1 MDRLPPTGA
10 PSAASR
16 TERRREWLPAWWV
29 GVLPLIVLSGL
40 TCGFYARG
48 ELVDDAFIFFRY
60 AANVLAGHG
69 VVFNP
74 GERVE
79 GYTSALW
86 LMSLIV
92 TGVAH
97 VDPELAVRVLGSLL
111 AVAGVIVTAR
121 FPVASEARG
130 DRWGAWGAAALLA
143 LSQPYHLWAVH
154 GLETAMFTLLVAL
167 GVRGDVRD
175 MRRGATA
182 SATPLWHCLA
192 ALTRPEGAL
201 FFVMHLVRRVASATT
216 ARERLAAFRSCV
228 PFAATVGV
236 QIALRFAYY
245 GDVVPNTFH
254 TKVGFTP
261 AVAARGLAYAGGFFV
276 DWRASIF
283 LLLIPAFWAARARR
297 DLRYVSSVCAVYVA
311 AIIAEGGDAFPAF
324 RFLVP
329 ILPMIY
335 LLVAEGASTLVPL
348 AARWTTPRVAPWC
361 VGVLVAALAIPHVQQ
376 GFVEAREEVEGANA
390 FTGAMKEVGRALRD
404 RVAPGTV
411 IALNPVGAVPYFSEL
426 RTIDMLGLTDRHIA
440 NTTPA
445 DLGEGQSGH
454 EKGDGRYVLERRP
467 DLILLGNVFLTDQRP
482 ASLDRMV
489 WPVTGRSE
497 IEITQQPELSSLY
510 ARDGVMLRDGLYF
523 LFLRR
528 RDVTIP
534 GSLSGSPVP

>member
-1 MDRLPPTGA
+1 L
-10 PSAASR
+10 SA
-16 TERRREWLPAWWV
+16 
-29 GVLPLIVLSGL
+29 L
-40 TCGFYARG
+40 TCAYYARG

-86 LMSLIV
+86 LMTLIV
-92 TGVAH
+92 TGSAR
-97 VDPELAVRVLGSLL
+97 VDPELAVRVLGSVL
-111 AVAGVIVTAR
+111 AAAGVIVTAR
-121 FPVASEARG
+121 FPVGSVARG
-130 DRWGAWGAAALLA
+130 DRWIAWSAAALLA
-143 LSQPYHLWAVH
+143 LSAPYHVWAVH
-154 GLETAMFTLLVAL
+154 GLETAMFTLFVVL

-175 MRRGATA
+175 MRERVT
-182 SATPLWHCLA
+182 SSTTPLWHSLG

-201 FFVMHLVRRVASATT
+201 FFVVHLVRRVASATT
-216 ARERLAAFRSCV
+216 ARERLAAFRSCI

-236 QIALRFAYY
+236 QVVLRFAYY

-261 AVAARGLAYAGGFFV
+261 AVGARGLAYAGSFFL

-283 LLLIPAFWAARARR
+283 VLLLPALWAARARR
-297 DLRYVSSVCAVYVA
+297 DLRYMWAVCATYVA
-311 AIIAEGGDAFPAF
+311 AIVAEGGDAFPAF

-329 ILPMIY
+329 IFPVLY
-335 LLVAEGASTLVPL
+335 LLVAEGAATLVPL
-348 AARWTTPRVAPWC
+348 VARRTNPRVAAGC
-361 VGVLVAALAIPHVQQ
+361 VGALVVALAVPHVQQ
-376 GFVEAREEVEGANA
+376 GLAHAREEVKGANE

-404 RVAPGTV
+404 RVPPDTV

-440 NTTPA
+440 NTIPA

-454 EKGDGRYVLERRP
+454 EKGDGRYVLGRRP

-482 ASLDRMV
+482 TSLAGMA

-497 IEITQQPELSSLY
+497 IELTQQPELASLY
-510 ARDGVMLRDGLYF
+510 ARDGLMLRDGLWL

-534 GSLSGSPVP
+534 GSVSATRVP